1 MSRSRLR
8 HFLQD
13 PLEAGLAWGLYGLL
27 RALPLDIA
35 SGLGGGLARAVGPWL
50 PVHRVA
56 ERNLDIA
63 FPDMPAPERR
73 RVLRDAWDNLGR
85 TLFEYPH
92 LTQIMAERVEI
103 IGGEHLA
110 AFRDDGRPGIA
121 FSGHLAN
128 WEILPAAAGVAGVP
142 LTNVYRAPN
151 NAKIDAI
158 IRHARRLS
166 GPHLV
171 PKGAPGARILLK
183 ALKSGAHLGLLVDQK
198 MNDGISVPF
207 FGEAAMTASALAD
220 LALRFK
226 TPLLAAQPIRLTGAR
241 FRLIISPL
249 IEPET
254 LADGQTGLS
263 AQQAFMGAVNRQ
275 LEAWIRANPAQWLW
289 FHRRWPKS

>member
-1 MSRSRLR
+1 
-8 HFLQD
+8 
-13 PLEAGLAWGLYGLL
+13 
-27 RALPLDIA
+27 
-35 SGLGGGLARAVGPWL
+35 
-50 PVHRVA
+50 
-56 ERNLDIA
+56 
-63 FPDMPAPERR
+63 
-73 RVLRDAWDNLGR
+73 
-85 TLFEYPH
+85 
-92 LTQIMAERVEI
+92 
-103 IGGEHLA
+103 
-110 AFRDDGRPGIA
+110 
-121 FSGHLAN
+121 
-128 WEILPAAAGVAGVP
+128 
-142 LTNVYRAPN
+142 VYRAPN
-151 NAKIDAI
+151 NPKIDAI

-254 LADGQTGLS
+254 GSLKRGSARIRRNGSGFIADGRNLNQTPPFGPPYS
-263 AQQAFMGAVNRQ
+263 
-275 LEAWIRANPAQWLW
+275 
-289 FHRRWPKS
+289 